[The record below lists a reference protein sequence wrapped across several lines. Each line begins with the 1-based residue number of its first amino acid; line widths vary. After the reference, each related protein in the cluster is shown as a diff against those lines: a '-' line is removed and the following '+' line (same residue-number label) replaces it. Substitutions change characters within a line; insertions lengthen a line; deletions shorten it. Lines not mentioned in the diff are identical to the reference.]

1 MKDDKVM
8 FTWMSFFEELADK
21 ISSFR
26 DKQKELTDTLRK
38 TGLYNNGL
46 TDKDSEGNLFPM
58 VEVDPFTYFS
68 LIMKFGIE
76 KRQKVVASLKK
87 DLEIKADLPK
97 DFNGVP
103 SSMAQK
109 AWLISYKATRNPKD
123 ISILW
128 DLFEAALK
136 NDITDPLFKAALEV
150 QQVGFPKLTQGL
162 FWIRPRLYFPID
174 TQTKPFLQKHAID
187 YECAKRK
194 SYSDYSKCLK
204 DIKSKFPDVDFYELS
219 QRAWYENQGSGPSE
233 TPEKKGND
241 QPITSKRYWTY
252 SPGTGAR
259 FWDSHY
265 QEGIMTI
272 GWDFLGNLKKIPDK
286 EQLRLKMQSNYG
298 DTGSQKNRVLAC
310 YDFCHTMKKG
320 DVVFAKKGRNEL
332 IGYGIVGS
340 DYMFDDSR
348 PEHKH
353 VRKVDWVKKGNWH
366 TENKTALK
374 TLTDITKY
382 TDFVDELKRTIKL
395 DVTGPDQISVEKSYW
410 WLNANPKIWNFID
423 TPVGE
428 RQIYTAYNI
437 KGNKRRIFK
446 YFEAVNPGDTI
457 LGYVASPN
465 REIVAE
471 CRVTKELHKSDEGLG
486 IEFEKKVQF
495 LETVSLEELK
505 AIPELSGCEPLINNQ
520 GSLFKVTD
528 SEYEIIRAILDDK
541 NDTHTIKPY
550 SIESSLE
557 TIFIDESKFHNILD
571 RIKFKKNLVL
581 QGPPGVGKTFIATH
595 IAYAL
600 MGVEDK
606 RRTSMIQFH
615 QSYSYE
621 DFMQGFR
628 PNSEAKFDLKNGA
641 FYEFCRKAQ
650 RDPGN
655 PYVFIIDEINRGN
668 LSKIFGEMFML
679 IEADKRGPDYAMPLT
694 YAQSL
699 YDTFFIPDNLY
710 IIGTMNT
717 ADRSL
722 AMVDYAL
729 RRRFCFI
736 NLEPAFGNEKFK
748 KFLVNR
754 GVEETVVDKV
764 IDRMMQLN
772 KRIAED
778 QKNLGR
784 GYCVGHSYLCPSDKH
799 QVYDNAWYENVVRTE
814 IEPLLEE
821 YWFDDPDKAR
831 KRVEQLLS

>member
-1 MKDDKVM
+1 MELNLDKFRV
-8 FTWMSFFEELADK
+8 FVENHIRPHWEAHDETWPFRPGGGELYIQEKVLNKAAPFLTLDSIKTNAKVNLISAIQSHLNLLSQFEGSFAKYFIEIGDEDE
-21 ISSFR
+21 IR
-26 DKQKELTDTLRK
+26 DKFLFLLHETEVSLEQRIGSILEWAKVHALPDEGKKAGINPTVCSYFLAMAHPKQYPYCKPTAYNAIVDNFLNRSERRNDPVERILHCQIIYK
-38 TGLYNNGL
+38 HLLKFLENDYGLI
-46 TDKDSEGNLFPM
+46 DGNLLD
-58 VEVDPFTYFS
+58 VHSLCYFLS
-68 LIMKFGIE
+68 E
-76 KRQKVVASLKK
+76 KTKGQTKSPKKK
-87 DLEIKADLPK
+87 D
-97 DFNGVP
+97 
-103 SSMAQK
+103 Q
-109 AWLISYKATRNPKD
+109 LIFSELD
-123 ISILW
+123 
-128 DLFEAALK
+128 
-136 NDITDPLFKAALEV
+136 
-150 QQVGFPKLTQGL
+150 
-162 FWIRPRLYFPID
+162 D
-174 TQTKPFLQKHAID
+174 T
-187 YECAKRK
+187 E
-194 SYSDYSKCLK
+194 
-204 DIKSKFPDVDFYELS
+204 
-219 QRAWYENQGSGPSE
+219 
-233 TPEKKGND
+233 
-241 QPITSKRYWTY
+241 
-252 SPGTGAR
+252 
-259 FWDSHY
+259 
-265 QEGIMTI
+265 
-272 GWDFLGNLKKIPDK
+272 
-286 EQLRLKMQSNYG
+286 
-298 DTGSQKNRVLAC
+298 
-310 YDFCHTMKKG
+310 
-320 DVVFAKKGRNEL
+320 
-332 IGYGIVGS
+332 
-340 DYMFDDSR
+340 
-348 PEHKH
+348 
-353 VRKVDWVKKGNWH
+353 
-366 TENKTALK
+366 
-374 TLTDITKY
+374 
-382 TDFVDELKRTIKL
+382 
-395 DVTGPDQISVEKSYW
+395 TGPKSVEKAYW

-423 TPVGE
+423 TSVGE

-446 YFEAVNPGDTI
+446 YFEAVKPGDTI

-471 CRVTKELHKSDEGLG
+471 CSVTKGLHKSDEGLG
-486 IEFEKKVQF
+486 IEFEKKMQF

-528 SEYEIIRAILDDK
+528 TEYEIIRAIIDDK
-541 NDTHTIKPY
+541 NDNHPVKPY
-550 SIESSLE
+550 SIKSSLMLL
-557 TIFIDESKFHNILD
+557 FITESKFHNILD

-581 QGPPGVGKTFIATH
+581 QGPPGVGKTFIARH

-628 PNSEAKFDLKNGA
+628 PNSEGKFDLKNGV

-694 YAQSL
+694 YAQGL
-699 YDTFFIPDNLY
+699 GDTFFIPDNLY
-710 IIGTMNT
+710 LIGTMNT

-784 GYCVGHSYLCPSDKH
+784 GYCIGHSYLCPSDNH

-831 KRVEQLLS
+831 KRVDQLLS

>member
-76 KRQKVVASLKK
+76 KRQKVVVSLKK

-136 NDITDPLFKAALEV
+136 NDITDALFKAALEV

-204 DIKSKFPDVDFYELS
+204 DIKSKFPDVAFYELS
-219 QRAWYENQGSGPSE
+219 HRAWYENQDSGP
-233 TPEKKGND
+233 
-241 QPITSKRYWTY
+241 
-252 SPGTGAR
+252 
-259 FWDSHY
+259 
-265 QEGIMTI
+265 
-272 GWDFLGNLKKIPDK
+272 
-286 EQLRLKMQSNYG
+286 
-298 DTGSQKNRVLAC
+298 
-310 YDFCHTMKKG
+310 
-320 DVVFAKKGRNEL
+320 
-332 IGYGIVGS
+332 
-340 DYMFDDSR
+340 
-348 PEHKH
+348 
-353 VRKVDWVKKGNWH
+353 
-366 TENKTALK
+366 
-374 TLTDITKY
+374 
-382 TDFVDELKRTIKL
+382 
-395 DVTGPDQISVEKSYW
+395 ISVEKSYW

-428 RQIYTAYNI
+428 RQIYTAYNL

-446 YFEAVNPGDTI
+446 YFEAVKPGDTI

-471 CRVTKELHKSDEGLG
+471 CSVTKELHKSDEGLG

-505 AIPELSGCEPLINNQ
+505 AVPELSGCEPLINNQ

-528 SEYEIIRAILDDK
+528 TEYEIIRAIIDDK
-541 NDTHTIKPY
+541 NDNHPVTIY

-557 TIFIDESKFHNILD
+557 TLFITESKFHNILD
-571 RIKFKKNLVL
+571 RVKFKKNLVL
-581 QGPPGVGKTFIATH
+581 QGPPGVGKTFIARH

-606 RRTSMIQFH
+606 RRVSMIQFH

-628 PNSEAKFDLKNGA
+628 PNSEGKFDLKNGA

-650 RDPGN
+650 RDPDN

-694 YAQSL
+694 YAQGL
-699 YDTFFIPDNLY
+699 DDTFFIPDNLY

-748 KFLVNR
+748 KFLVKQ

-784 GYCVGHSYLCPSDKH
+784 GYCIGHSYLCPSDNH

>member
-58 VEVDPFTYFS
+58 VELDPFTYFS

-76 KRQKVVASLKK
+76 KRQKVIASLKK
-87 DLEIKADLPK
+87 ALEIKADLPK

-128 DLFEAALK
+128 DFFEASLK
-136 NDITDPLFKAALEV
+136 NDITDDLFKAALAV
-150 QQVGFPKLTQGL
+150 QQVGVPKLTQGL

-187 YECAKRK
+187 YECAKSK

-204 DIKSKFPDVDFYELS
+204 DIKSKFPNIAFYELS
-219 QRAWYENQGSGPSE
+219 HRAWHENQP
-233 TPEKKGND
+233 T
-241 QPITSKRYWTY
+241 T
-252 SPGTGAR
+252 
-259 FWDSHY
+259 
-265 QEGIMTI
+265 
-272 GWDFLGNLKKIPDK
+272 
-286 EQLRLKMQSNYG
+286 
-298 DTGSQKNRVLAC
+298 
-310 YDFCHTMKKG
+310 
-320 DVVFAKKGRNEL
+320 
-332 IGYGIVGS
+332 
-340 DYMFDDSR
+340 
-348 PEHKH
+348 
-353 VRKVDWVKKGNWH
+353 
-366 TENKTALK
+366 
-374 TLTDITKY
+374 
-382 TDFVDELKRTIKL
+382 
-395 DVTGPDQISVEKSYW
+395 SVEKSYW

-446 YFEAVNPGDTI
+446 YFEAVKPGDTI

-471 CRVTKELHKSDEGLG
+471 CSVTKGLHESDEGLG
-486 IEFEKKVQF
+486 IEFEKKIQF

-528 SEYEIIRAILDDK
+528 TEYEIMRAIIDDK
-541 NDTHTIKPY
+541 NDTHAVKPY
-550 SIESSLE
+550 SIESSLMLL
-557 TIFIDESKFHNILD
+557 FIAESKFHNILD
-571 RIKFKKNLVL
+571 RVKFKKNLVL
-581 QGPPGVGKTFIATH
+581 QGPPGVGKTFIARH

-606 RRTSMIQFH
+606 RRVSMIQFH

-628 PNSEAKFDLKNGA
+628 PNSEGKFDLKNGA

-694 YAQSL
+694 YAQGL
-699 YDTFFIPDNLY
+699 DDTFFIPDNLY

-748 KFLVNR
+748 KFLVNQ

-784 GYCVGHSYLCPSDKH
+784 GYCIGHSYLCPSDNQ